1 MITRFA
7 SFRYPGKRQ
16 KIRQLEVSGLTSNP
30 VPMRWN
36 SMTETSGWKRFIMTE
51 TWELLLTVLAIY
63 LRGVLTGV
71 VSLGVYIYLYL
82 KPGDQITIK
91 RSE

>member
-1 MITRFA
+1 
-7 SFRYPGKRQ
+7 
-16 KIRQLEVSGLTSNP
+16 
-30 VPMRWN
+30 
-36 SMTETSGWKRFIMTE
+36 MTE

-63 LRGVLTGV
+63 LMGVLTGV

>member
-1 MITRFA
+1 MKCNSTIGT
-7 SFRYPGKRQ
+7 
-16 KIRQLEVSGLTSNP
+16 SGL
-30 VPMRWN
+30 R
-36 SMTETSGWKRFIMTE
+36 RFIMTE
-51 TWELLLTVLAIY
+51 TWELLLTVFGIY
-63 LRGVLTGV
+63 MMGVLTGV